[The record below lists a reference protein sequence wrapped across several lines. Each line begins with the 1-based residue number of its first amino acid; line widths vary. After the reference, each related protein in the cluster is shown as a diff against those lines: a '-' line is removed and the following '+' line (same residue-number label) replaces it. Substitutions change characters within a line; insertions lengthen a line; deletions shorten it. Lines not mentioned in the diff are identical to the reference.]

1 MIVNTNPDDGGDN
14 KKKLEVLSKID
25 ELKVIANNHYLMRKF
40 DEAIKI
46 AEEIMDMAEQ
56 AELYAVVREEGEYIA
71 NLYKQAKDEHNF
83 IVIRDD
89 FENLEKEFEN
99 LVEKGSIGEAHDLVQ
114 TFKQYYEKKIDLN
127 SFANVR
133 DFLSRDSVM
142 WNGFSTKEQNIIKQL
157 EPLEIQFTSYIN
169 TNNLTL
175 AGEALE
181 KAKILLIEL
190 TNIKILNRW
199 ETSEAMFLQLR
210 KKDVQDENIKK
221 TLNEVSKLTEN
232 YEFAKAKKILD
243 LKIEYLESEG
253 LTEYNQIIKTKKKYI
268 QDAESKFLKLEDD
281 LKALEV
287 LINENIER
295 NEYKQA
301 INNINQIVKIS
312 RFIGKIKGIERF
324 NEYIYLIEDKIKLGA
339 KTEKI
344 VHEVKDLNFKALE
357 LFKKEDYDNSFQI
370 FKEIIK
376 LIKKEKLE

>member
-46 AEEIMDMAEQ
+46 AEEIMDIAEQ
-56 AELYAVVREEGEYIA
+56 AELYSVVREEGEYIA
-71 NLYKQAKDEHNF
+71 TLYKQAKDEDNF

-89 FENLEKEFEN
+89 FEKLEKKFDD
-99 LVEKGSIGEAHDLVQ
+99 LVGKGGIGEAHDLVQ

-133 DFLSRDSVM
+133 EFLSRDSVM
-142 WNGFSTKEQNIIKQL
+142 WNGFSTKEQNKIKQL

-181 KAKILLIEL
+181 KAKILLKEL
-190 TNIKILNRW
+190 TNIKIIKRW
-199 ETSEAMFLQLR
+199 ETSEAMFLELR
-210 KKDVQDENIKK
+210 KKDIQDENIEK

-268 QDAESKFLKLEDD
+268 QDAEKKFLKLEDD

-301 INNINQIVKIS
+301 INNINQIIKIS

-324 NEYIYLIEDKIKLGA
+324 NEYINLIEDKIKLGA

-344 VHEVKDLNFKALE
+344 VHKVKDLNFKALE
-357 LFKKEDYDNSFQI
+357 LFKKEDYDNSLLI

-376 LIKKEKLE
+376 LIKTEIP

>member
-46 AEEIMDMAEQ
+46 AEEIMDIAEQ
-56 AELYAVVREEGEYIA
+56 AELYSVVREEGEYIA
-71 NLYKQAKDEHNF
+71 TLYKQAKDEDNF

-89 FENLEKEFEN
+89 FENLEKKFDD
-99 LVEKGSIGEAHDLVQ
+99 LVEKGGIGEAHDLVQ

-133 DFLSRDSVM
+133 DFLSRDSSM

-181 KAKILLIEL
+181 KAKILLKEL
-190 TNIKILNRW
+190 TNIKIIKRW
-199 ETSEAMFLQLR
+199 ETSEAMFLELR
-210 KKDVQDENIKK
+210 KKDVQDENIEK
-221 TLNEVSKLTEN
+221 TLKEVSKLTEN

-268 QDAESKFLKLEDD
+268 QNAEKKFLKLEDD

-301 INNINQIVKIS
+301 INNINQIIKIS

-324 NEYIYLIEDKIKLGA
+324 SEYINLIEDKIKLGA

-344 VHEVKDLNFKALE
+344 VHKVKDLNFKALE
-357 LFKKEDYDNSFQI
+357 LFKKEDYDNSLLI
-370 FKEIIK
+370 FKEIMK
-376 LIKKEKLE
+376 LIKTEIPE

>member
-1 MIVNTNPDDGGDN
+1 MIINTNPDEGGDN

-46 AEEIMDMAEQ
+46 AEEIMDIAEQ

-71 NLYKQAKDEHNF
+71 TLYKQAKDDQNF

-89 FENLEKEFEN
+89 FESLEKEFDN
-99 LVEKGSIGEAHDLVQ
+99 LVEKGGIGEAHDLVQ

-169 TNNLTL
+169 TNNLSL

-181 KAKILLIEL
+181 KAKILLKEL
-190 TNIKILNRW
+190 TNIKIQNRW
-199 ETSEAMFLQLR
+199 ETSEVMFLELR
-210 KKDVQDENIKK
+210 KKDVHDEKIEK
-221 TLNEVSKLTEN
+221 TLNEVSELTEN

-243 LKIEYLESEG
+243 LEFEYLESEG
-253 LTEYNQIIKTKKKYI
+253 LTEYNQIIKTKMMYI
-268 QDAESKFLKLEDD
+268 QDAENKFLKLEDD

-287 LINENIER
+287 LIKENIER

-301 INNINQIVKIS
+301 ISNINQIVKIS
-312 RFIGKIKGIERF
+312 RFIGKIKNIERF
-324 NEYIYLIEDKIKLGA
+324 NEYIFLIEDKIKMGA

-344 VHEVKDLNFKALE
+344 ANKVKGLNSQAIK
-357 LFKKEDYDNSFQI
+357 LFKKEDYDNSLLV

-376 LIKKEKLE
+376 LIKTEKPE

>member
-1 MIVNTNPDDGGDN
+1 MIINTNPNEGGDN

-46 AEEIMDMAEQ
+46 AEEIMDIAEQ

-71 NLYKQAKDEHNF
+71 TLYKQAKDDQNF

-89 FENLEKEFEN
+89 FENLEKEFDN
-99 LVEKGSIGEAHDLVQ
+99 LVEKGGIGEAHDLVQ

-169 TNNLTL
+169 TNNLSL

-181 KAKILLIEL
+181 KAKILLKEL
-190 TNIKILNRW
+190 TNIKIQNRW
-199 ETSEAMFLQLR
+199 ETSEVMFLELR
-210 KKDVQDENIKK
+210 KKDVHDEKIEK
-221 TLNEVSKLTEN
+221 TLNEVSELTEN

-243 LKIEYLESEG
+243 LEFEYLESEG
-253 LTEYNQIIKTKKKYI
+253 LTEYNQIIKTKMMYI
-268 QDAESKFLKLEDD
+268 QDAENKFLKLEDD

-287 LINENIER
+287 LIKENIER

-301 INNINQIVKIS
+301 ISNINQIVKIS
-312 RFIGKIKGIERF
+312 RFIGKIKNIERF
-324 NEYIYLIEDKIKLGA
+324 NEYIFLIEDKIKMGA

-344 VHEVKDLNFKALE
+344 ANKVKGLNSQAIK
-357 LFKKEDYDNSFQI
+357 LFKKEDYDNSLLV

-376 LIKKEKLE
+376 LIKTEKPE